1 LVQSRLDPP
10 FDLSNPDYA
19 SLLRALSFAA
29 YKHRDQRRK
38 GSNKAPY
45 INHPIDVAC
54 LIATDGGISDLG
66 VLEAAILHDTI
77 EDADTT
83 AAEIEEEFGAD
94 VALLVV
100 EMTDDMSLA
109 SAERKARQI
118 ERAARLST
126 RAKYI
131 KLADKIANVRDIAH
145 HPPAEWTIDR
155 QRNYFEWTARVIDGC
170 RGVNAG
176 LERRYDD
183 VLAEARRRT
192 GLRG

>member
-1 LVQSRLDPP
+1 LVQSRLHPP
-10 FDLSNPDYA
+10 FYLSNPDYA

-29 YKHRDQRRK
+29 HKHRDQRRK
-38 GSNKAPY
+38 GSNQAPY

-54 LIATDGGISDLG
+54 IIATDGGISDLG

-77 EDADTT
+77 EDTDTT
-83 AAEIEEEFGAD
+83 AAEIEEQFGTD
-94 VALLVV
+94 VARLVV

-118 ERAARLST
+118 ERAPRLST

-131 KLADKIANVRDIAH
+131 KLGDKIANVRDIAH
-145 HPPAEWTIDR
+145 HPPPEWTIER

-176 LERRYDD
+176 LERRYDE

-192 GLRG
+192 V